1 MCILLISYQDFSSNK
16 YTLGKAGQEEGN
28 INVIREQS
36 QCKNFSRAIN
46 DAIFV
51 WSLVLMNEQ
60 IWNIFLFQLLLE

>member
-1 MCILLISYQDFSSNK
+1 MDKSSINNYFPPHACILLISYQDFSSNK

-51 WSLVLMNEQ
+51 
-60 IWNIFLFQLLLE
+60 